1 MAHIRYMAVL
11 SDKPEELA
19 RFYQD
24 QIGFRELKRSNQNDI
39 SLTDGFYNFAILNR
53 RAELSEPRMEVGL
66 HHIGLQVASIDE
78 TLTRYKR
85 LYPRGLIVTEPHDPY
100 HGQVRIFDPEANP
113 VTLSEDGFGA
123 GKGEQRAPRIVHV
136 ALNALIPETILQFYC
151 DIFDF
156 KEISS
161 SFSWRQDGKQNRFA
175 GDGVTNLAIH
185 PFYTNSEGHEARM
198 GINHFGILV
207 EDMVGKLNGLKSIV
221 PVADRPSVR
230 PFAEHRMKDP
240 DGNGVDFSQHKGWE
254 VSRNKWDKVA

>member
-1 MAHIRYMAVL
+1 MAQIRYMAVI
-11 SDKPEELA
+11 SEKPAELA
-19 RFYQD
+19 NFYQSRM
-24 QIGFRELKRSNQNDI
+24 GLTELTRSNHNDI

-53 RAELSEPRMEVGL
+53 REELHEPRMEIGL
-66 HHIGLQVASIDE
+66 HHLGLQVASIDE

-85 LYPRGLIVTEPHDPY
+85 LYPRGLIVSEPHDAY

-113 VTLSEDGFGA
+113 ITLSEEGFGV
-123 GKGEQRAPRIVHV
+123 GKGEKRTPRIVHI
-136 ALNALIPETILQFYC
+136 ALNALVPETVLQFYA
-151 DIFDF
+151 DVFDF
-156 KEISS
+156 KEIHA
-161 SFSWRQDGKQNRFA
+161 SFDFRRDGRPNRFA

-207 EDMVGKLNGLKSIV
+207 KDMVGKLNELKSVVTI
-221 PVADRPSVR
+221 ADRPSIR

-240 DGNGVDFSQHKGWE
+240 DGNMVDFSQHKGWE